1 MTPEPEETPDPEPK
15 PDPEPA
21 PQAQAEPSPEVHTEP
36 APVEPEWATDADIPE
51 PWVDRVLPVLGKKV
65 RIRRIGA
72 LEGAELAYIPEFA
85 RFGELMSELILES
98 RGPKEDEDPDDPAR
112 IEKRKDLEVER
123 TRYGVMMTHVAV
135 MDPRADPEP
144 VKCDDC
150 SLVHPPSLWTKAR
163 CEQVHHQDLAYVTRV
178 ADREDEIELKLPFS
192 EAGAPPDTP
201 PSANTGEST
210 PA

>member
-1 MTPEPEETPDPEPK
+1 MTPDPEAPEPEETPEPEPS
-15 PDPEPA
+15 PA
-21 PQAQAEPSPEVHTEP
+21 EAQAAPEVHTEP
-36 APVEPEWATDADIPE
+36 PPVEPEWAVEADVPE

-85 RFGELMSELILES
+85 RFGELMSELIIAS
-98 RGPKEDEDPDDPAR
+98 RGPQDDDSDDPSN
-112 IEKRKDLEVER
+112 IEKRKELEVER
-123 TRYGVMMTHVAV
+123 TRYGVMMTHVSV

-150 SLVHPPSLWTKAR
+150 GLEHPPSLWTKVR
-163 CEQVHHQDLAYVTRV
+163 CEQVHHQDLAYITRV
-178 ADREDEIELKLPFS
+178 ADREDEIERVVPFS